1 MCSKACRASS
11 RIYVAFP
18 PHLVHCA
25 VRSVMTT
32 MLLTSWRPLRSCA
45 PPSWRPCR
53 STARSSSRLSL
64 RLKESASQKESS
76 ACRLIS
82 YNQKLWVRWRTPTPR
97 SPSASSWRR
106 RGGCR
111 PSRPPPTE
119 REIERES
126 WKPSDRGPN
135 LTLLT
140 KAKDQVSW
148 INLNGKT

>member
-1 MCSKACRASS
+1 MCSIAAERVVEFMSPS
-11 RIYVAFP
+11 P

-76 ACRLIS
+76 ACRLIF
-82 YNQKLWVRWRTPTPR
+82 YNQKLWVRWRTPTSL

-111 PSRPPPTE
+111 PSRRPPTE